1 MQLIPTIMMTIFDL
15 AVQLVKN
22 VNWIGLGQ
30 FVINTIVNG
39 IRALFTL
46 IPQILQQIGQT
57 ALNLFQSI
65 DWLGLG
71 SRVINFIANGIKFL
85 ITAIPNL
92 LQTIGTNAVNLFQ
105 SIDWLGLGSKVIN
118 FIVNGIKSLISA
130 IPDALKNIGQKAF
143 EAFKNINWL
152 SLGTNII
159 TGVVNGIKGAAHK
172 VVDIMKN
179 LASSALDTVKSFLG
193 IKSPSRV
200 FRDQVGKNIGLGV
213 VEGIEDTYQKVNL
226 AMESLISIPD
236 KYDFSSSLV
245 GQDSTQESYNDR
257 VIKSGDVYNININQP
272 IDTPDEIARILRTE
286 AQYGLIGGVAI
297 G

>member
-1 MQLIPTIMMTIFDL
+1 
-15 AVQLVKN
+15 
-22 VNWIGLGQ
+22 
-30 FVINTIVNG
+30 
-39 IRALFTL
+39 L

-172 VVDIMKN
+172 VTDIMKN

-236 KYDFSSSLV
+236 KYDFSYSLV

-272 IDTPDEIARILRTE
+272 VDTPDEIARILRTE